1 MLQTVERFLDPW
13 EAHIVCARL
22 NADGIPATVAFAN
35 HAIIDWPAALALG
48 GTAVQV
54 PEEHLAQARRIV
66 ADYRAGELEAELPE
80 ESELREGCC
89 SECGSGAV
97 RKVAPLRQRLLAGLL
112 GIFGAPFPT
121 RESEMVCDNCGARW
135 KA

>member
-54 PEEHLAQARRIV
+54 PEEHLAQARRI
-66 ADYRAGELEAELPE
+66 AAEYRAGELEADLPE
-80 ESELREGCC
+80 EPELQEGCC
-89 SECGSGAV
+89 PECGSGPV
-97 RKVAPLRQRLLAGLL
+97 RQVAPLRQRLLAGLL
-112 GIFGAPFPT
+112 GIFGATFPT

-135 KA
+135 EA

>member
-22 NADGIPATVAFAN
+22 NAEGIPATVAFAN

-54 PEEHLAQARRIV
+54 PEEHLVQARRIV
-66 ADYRAGELEAELPE
+66 AEYRAGELEAELPE
-80 ESELREGCC
+80 EPLVRKGRCP
-89 SECGSGAV
+89 ECGSSAIRRV
-97 RKVAPLRQRLLAGLL
+97 VPLRQRLLAGLL
-112 GIFGAPFPT
+112 GVFGATFPT
-121 RESEMVCDNCGARW
+121 RENEMACSACGTRW
-135 KA
+135 EA

>member
-22 NADGIPATVAFAN
+22 NADGIPATVAFAH

-54 PEEHLAQARRIV
+54 PDEHLAEARRIV
-66 ADYRAGELEAELPE
+66 AEYRAGALEAESPDPPE
-80 ESELREGCC
+80 EREGCC
-89 SECGSGAV
+89 PECGSSAV
-97 RKVAPLRQRLLAGLL
+97 RRMAPLRQRLLAGLL
-112 GIFGAPFPT
+112 GIFGATFPT
-121 RESEMVCDNCGARW
+121 RETGMACRRCGSRW
-135 KA
+135 KP